1 MKPIATPLTL
11 PMRGKMHCLLTL
23 QLKQVDT
30 GMVTEDLKVFRDQI
44 DHP

>member
-1 MKPIATPLTL
+1 MKPVAAPLAL
-11 PMRGKMHCLLTL
+11 PMRGKMHCLLAL

-30 GMVTEDLKVFRDQI
+30 SVVTKDFIVVRDQI